1 MRAWGVKE
9 VQEDIQT
16 REGGEKRLELCC
28 TGKSAVARCV
38 RGEMGKDGLLKT
50 YLFKKKKRY
59 NNGTGEMRE
68 RVSPLPEHQILIPNK
83 HVR

>member
-9 VQEDIQT
+9 VHEDIQT

-38 RGEMGKDGLLKT
+38 RGEMGKNGPLKT
-50 YLFKKKKRY
+50 YLFKKK
-59 NNGTGEMRE
+59 NAITMGLE
-68 RVSPLPEHQILIPNK
+68 RWLSSCFSRGGPRFYSQGI
-83 HVR
+83 